1 MPRAT
6 WKGSITLGLL
16 SAPVEL
22 FTGATEERIKLKLL
36 CPVHRSPISM
46 PTICQRGGEPLAR
59 ADLVRGFEKVPDN
72 VEADNFVVLTEA
84 DLEHAAL
91 PLSRVLEIEQCVPA
105 AELDL
110 RFFDAAYIAVP
121 PKKDPGGVFALL
133 HATLASTGHVAIG
146 RITLR
151 TKQHLAAV
159 RVLGAFLAVHLM
171 HWPDELVSLQSFT
184 PPQAEVKPAELALA
198 QQLVGALAG
207 DFDASRFV
215 DQHRENVMKL
225 IEARMAGEP
234 DVTFEEQKEPD
245 TAGADLMQMLAAS
258 IAVAGE
264 RKAAA

>member
-6 WKGSITLGLL
+6 WKGTISLGLL
-16 SAPVEL
+16 NAPVEL

-36 CPVHRSPISM
+36 CPVHRSPISQ
-46 PTICQRGGEPLAR
+46 PTICQRGGEPVPRGELAK
-59 ADLVRGFEKVPDN
+59 GFEIVPDKIDP
-72 VEADNFVVLTEA
+72 DNFVVLIEA
-84 DLEHAAL
+84 DLERAAL
-91 PLSRVLEIEQCVPA
+91 PLSKVLEIEVCVPEA
-105 AELDL
+105 ALDP
-110 RFFDAAYIAVP
+110 RYFDAAYIAVP
-121 PKKDPGGVFALL
+121 PKKDPGRVFALL

-171 HWPDELVSLQSFT
+171 HWPDELVSLDAFT
-184 PPQAEVKPAELALA
+184 PPQAEVKAEELALA
-198 QQLVGALAG
+198 QQLVGALVG

-215 DQHRENVMKL
+215 DQHRVNVMAL

-245 TAGADLMQMLAAS
+245 TTGTDLMEMLAAS
-258 IAVAGE
+258 IAVVGG
-264 RKAAA
+264 RKAA